1 MKKKL
6 SKNYIAF
13 TLTEMTMVLLIM
25 SVIAAVSAPLVKHAV
40 SDVTNN
46 SVGIPTKLWGKV
58 NGLAGI
64 HNLNGDAGIVSIGAI
79 PSGDPINYNNPAL
92 MIQANGKDNISN
104 IAQIGFYATNW
115 FDQKDNSRW
124 NAPGLDHT
132 KLAMDKYNNIA
143 FTRNS
148 YEDVKETFD
157 SIELGNIISTSF
169 QDYAMNGSHIH
180 IGFNIPRTRINER
193 TIGIYHIYYPKLD
206 SDIRIVCNKTSSYL
220 YRDVAKNV
228 VISTSGSS
236 GTYGVTSINSTI
248 PNFINSPYSIG
259 HNIHGKTVPKD
270 NELAVL
276 RYNTRIGDNY
286 MAEWF
291 ANGRNEG
298 NVSIGNYAN
307 SVIDFT
313 TSPFKWKD
321 RLCSVSIG
329 KYAGSYTDGGG
340 SNDGIVA
347 IGLSALSMNN
357 IPGDYIHSYSWG
369 MAQNSVAIGS
379 FTNAYPSYAHMEG
392 RTEANSFHKIYSS
405 VSIGSFA
412 GTYSSYSNVSIGEY
426 AGNSLRRPYMDIQ
439 RNSIFIGSFAGYGS
453 KSTGQVAIGNYAGY
467 VGVDG
472 MTMERS
478 NSIFIGH
485 YAGYKASSD
494 ITVGIGKYACANSR
508 AVGAVCIG
516 QFPKEYID
524 ARDLTTHTN
533 YISDLEMLLYSHSG
547 GRIFLV
553 AKNIYAPGAI
563 NQISSDVRLK
573 RKISLAPYSIKD
585 FRKFDIYNFSLK
597 YDKDHLKHI
606 GVMAQEYRKAFPLA
620 IVKGG
625 KYLSIQ
631 PDWLYYSMINAVK
644 DLDKLVQEFQ
654 VKLDEYVNN
663 FESIKS
669 RISTLEQSVAKEKQN
684 NANMRKELEQI
695 NAQLLAK
702 TKNNNKL

>member
-64 HNLNGDAGIVSIGAI
+64 HNLNGDAGIVSVGTI

-92 MIQANGKDNISN
+92 MIQTNVNNTS
-104 IAQIGFYATNW
+104 QIGFYSIGYRSFQN
-115 FDQKDNSRW
+115 
-124 NAPGLDHT
+124 LV
-132 KLAMDKYNNIA
+132 MDKSNNISFGSGRYNN
-143 FTRNS
+143 S
-148 YEDVKETFD
+148 ETFN
-157 SIELGNIISTSF
+157 SIELGKMTGDSVYGN
-169 QDYAMNGSHIH
+169 YIH
-180 IGFNIPRTRINER
+180 VGKELADQPFEGPSLNLNKE
-193 TIGIYHIYYPKLD
+193 
-206 SDIRIVCNKTSSYL
+206 IRIGYKTEA
-220 YRDVAKNV
+220 RDYGGAPYATLLGN
-228 VISTSGSS
+228 TSGSGGLAAVS
-236 GTYGVTSINSTI
+236 IEVAYSSSCGYG
-248 PNFINSPYSIG
+248 
-259 HNIHGKTVPKD
+259 
-270 NELAVL
+270 
-276 RYNTRIGDNY
+276 NTRYYFGKHPLVYVNGGDGFTEHYFTQSGSVNIGQGYGSTPYQERDSSFQNI
-286 MAEWF
+286 
-291 ANGRNEG
+291 R
-298 NVSIGNYAN
+298 IGNYAGAMLEGD
-307 SVIDFT
+307 S
-313 TSPFKWKD
+313 S
-321 RLCSVSIG
+321 LSVSTHRKNTVNIG
-329 KYAGSYTDGGG
+329 KYAGALLNGVHDMSE
-340 SNDGIVA
+340 SVS
-347 IGLSALSMNN
+347 IGLSALGPMYYQNSNTYAMGYAN
-357 IPGDYIHSYSWG
+357 
-369 MAQNSVAIGS
+369 NSVAIGS
-379 FTNAYPSYAHMEG
+379 FTNAYVIKNYVH
-392 RTEANSFHKIYSS
+392 NVIDS
-405 VSIGSFA
+405 VSIGTYA
-412 GTYSSYSNVSIGEY
+412 GMYSSTRNISIGEFAGNFKKEPYQDVKDNIAIGFY
-426 AGNSLRRPYMDIQ
+426 AGLASGIPSDLI
-439 RNSIFIGSFAGYGS
+439 
-453 KSTGQVAIGNYAGY
+453 AIGNYAGAY
-467 VGVDG
+467 SSSVWH
-472 MTMERS
+472 RLY
-478 NSIFIGH
+478 IGT
-485 YAGYKASSD
+485 YAGYKSGASLA
-494 ITVGIGKYACANSR
+494 IGKYACANSWSE
-508 AVGAVCIG
+508 AAVCIG

-524 ARDLTTHTN
+524 ANIHKK
-533 YISDLEMLLYSHSG
+533 YVSDREMLLYSHSG

-553 AKNIYAPGAI
+553 AKKVYAPGAI

-585 FRKFDIYNFSLK
+585 FKKFNIYNFSLK

-669 RISTLEQSVAKEKQN
+669 RISTLEQSVAEEKQN

-702 TKNNNKL
+702 TKNK